1 MPAGAKKGDKKN
13 FSLLKLVTKYKEEH
27 KYF

>member
-1 MPAGAKKGDKKN
+1 MPTGAKKGDKKK